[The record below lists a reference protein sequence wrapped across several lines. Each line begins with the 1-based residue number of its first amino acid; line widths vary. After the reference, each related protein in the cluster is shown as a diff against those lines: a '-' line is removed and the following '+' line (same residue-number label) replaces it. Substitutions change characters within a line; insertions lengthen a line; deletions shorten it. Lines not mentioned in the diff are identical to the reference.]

1 MKAVVAVAV
10 AVVAVVA
17 VAVIRSALPDR
28 EGKGQASCFVIYV
41 YSGPL
46 TDSVL
51 RKLCLPCR
59 TNSPNQF

>member
-10 AVVAVVA
+10 VVVAVAVVAVVAVAVVVVAVVA

-46 TDSVL
+46 TD
-51 RKLCLPCR
+51 
-59 TNSPNQF
+59 